1 MQQPTV
7 VGSAALVCSVSVLVA
22 ARSARFVIVGVD
34 VAATPPSQSTNLHLC
49 RAKKSIYGFKLAAL
63 CKYTNMNSP
72 LQGGSFS
79 RGRISA
85 GTPTPLKR
93 HHRGYA
99 HVETA
104 PMCKQP
110 YEAATPFRQAHI
122 ISLSEH
128 APDGYV
134 CVGTVENPS
143 TQHAS
148 VYIYEGPART
158 QPPLMQPQPSHIFS
172 PTLQPEGPEMPP
184 TFNPRT
190 AANMPTME
198 KVSKWIQKM
207 PLVELEANGATRLTF
222 FAGTIPS
229 SSESGADLIDN
240 SELEDVIEFQ
250 ARRVT
255 RFVTQLYLN
264 EAETVVHHDASDFDF
279 NMNAYD
285 AEDTMHLE
293 TSVDNYLD
301 KEKFIH

>member
-1 MQQPTV
+1 MGPNLQPLSSKTV
-7 VGSAALVCSVSVLVA
+7 
-22 ARSARFVIVGVD
+22 
-34 VAATPPSQSTNLHLC
+34 
-49 RAKKSIYGFKLAAL
+49 
-63 CKYTNMNSP
+63 MNSP
-72 LQGGSFS
+72 LQGGSFL

-99 HVETA
+99 HAETA

-110 YEAATPFRQAHI
+110 YQEAATLFRQAHI

-143 TQHAS
+143 TQRAS
-148 VYIYEGPART
+148 VYLYDGPART
-158 QPPLMQPQPSHIFS
+158 QQPLMQPQPTHIFS
-172 PTLQPEGPEMPP
+172 PTLQPESPEMPP

-207 PLVELEANGATRLTF
+207 PLVELETNGATRLTF
-222 FAGTIPS
+222 YAGTIPS

-301 KEKFIH
+301 QEKFTY